1 MRRLITLLTVLQ
13 ISIFIGY
20 AQDYLHVATA
30 DTVKE
35 VALSQVDSITIRPAE
50 FYGIDWAFMANAV
63 YTYNDVIVSGSEN
76 VSVESRK
83 CDMEGKKMQYRISPF
98 QAVESLV
105 IDCVDGICTV
115 APQQTGYLYQGQYY
129 IYVTDA
135 VTYGYTDYISTFDKE
150 KGLFNLQL
158 IYHCGVGYFPCANE
172 TIQLNNDSTATTRS
186 ATLAPLV
193 VTPLEDLKP
202 LMPLKRNESPLMDAY
217 RKETK

>member
-35 VALSQVDSITIRPAE
+35 VALSQVDSITIRPE
-50 FYGIDWAFMANAV
+50 GFYGADWAFMANAV
-63 YTYNDVIVSGSEN
+63 YTYNDAIVTGSMN

-98 QAVESLV
+98 QAVKSLV

-115 APQQTGYLYQGQYY
+115 APQQTGYLYEQYH
-129 IYVTDA
+129 IYVSDA

-150 KGLFNLQL
+150 KGLFNLHL
-158 IYHCGVGYFPCANE
+158 IYHCDVGYFPCANE

-193 VTPLEDLKP
+193 VTPLEDL
-202 LMPLKRNESPLMDAY
+202 MPLKRNESPLMDAY